1 MPVRICLNRHC
12 GDQTIVL
19 DNCNREKEA
28 HILQVFFVAFL
39 KRGYDY
45 QWTIL
50 IQVYLSELTNKR
62 KSKGCHNRIELTL
75 HSLGKDVP
83 RADVTKS

>member
-12 GDQTIVL
+12 GNETIVL

-28 HILQVFFVAFL
+28 HTLQVFFVMFL

-50 IQVYLSELTNKR
+50 IQVNLLIKENQKDVIIEWNNFTLAG
-62 KSKGCHNRIELTL
+62 KGC
-75 HSLGKDVP
+75 S
-83 RADVTKS
+83 KS